1 MSPMRDED
9 LLRDPAIRQAVAA
22 QHAAELATTQSYR
35 WLIGWLVIAAMIGV
49 LLILLIS
56 SIRLAG

>member
-9 LLRDPAIRQAVAA
+9 LLRDPAIRRAVAA
-22 QHAAELATTQSYR
+22 RRAAEPVSTQSYR
-35 WLIGWLVIAAMIGV
+35 WLIGWLVIAAVSGV
-49 LLILLIS
+49 LLILLIN